1 MVTFSIDLSV
11 PSARRRS
18 KGEKKIFPS
27 CRLAVVN
34 LPGKGGQPL
43 DIESRTMNHEAA
55 VILGKGQ
62 NGIRKLDDF
71 KAHSRGSIR
80 GNRERRSMKKSKQMV
95 NRKTTA
101 FSV

>member
-1 MVTFSIDLSV
+1 MWLRSPSTSLSRL
-11 PSARRRS
+11 PADGKRE
-18 KGEKKIFPS
+18 KKKIFPS

-43 DIESRTMNHEAA
+43 DIKSRTMNHEAA

-71 KAHSRGSIR
+71 KHIL
-80 GNRERRSMKKSKQMV
+80 V
-95 NRKTTA
+95 D
-101 FSV
+101 

>member
-11 PSARRRS
+11 PSADAPTR

-34 LPGKGGQPL
+34 SPGKGGQPL

-55 VILGKGQ
+55 VILGKGR
-62 NGIRKLDDF
+62 NGIPKLDDF
-71 KAHSRGSIR
+71 KDIP
-80 GNRERRSMKKSKQMV
+80 V
-95 NRKTTA
+95 D
-101 FSV
+101 